1 MKNIIGNVL
10 MSFAILGWIKAEIV
24 FPYDGVTLNYT
35 HIMFR
40 WTQEPDC
47 NLYNLVVINSSN
59 DTTMDIHTSRTMYID
74 QTNFNWGQGYVAMLT
89 PIYENENSAQTIDT
103 ISFNIGPAYTFADLN
118 IEIINTED
126 IQDGLALFS
135 QVSPNFRMVAID
147 KLGNQVWNSE
157 FAYINHWNEYGQLF
171 GMKDGRGVEVNFY
184 DEILWM
190 TPEGTE
196 IDAHEIKQIP
206 NGNYMGITT
215 EYQLG
220 PIPIGP
226 WTESYQNLGYVAD
239 GYTNEFTWRG
249 TKITEWD
256 SQSREAIWD
265 WNPFEHFS
273 TDDYDS
279 LEGRWWSPINGSSY
293 GMIFDWN
300 HVNAFHFD
308 EEESMV
314 YISNRN
320 LSRITKVSYP
330 DYNLIWNMGPPSDF
344 GYGDNN
350 ICTDLLFSCQH
361 HIQLLD
367 DGDLLFFDNGKLSEI
382 FLNDQYPTSRI
393 RRIRVEDDAYCETI
407 WEYEL
412 PQELYGHSWGSVQL
426 LDNGNYFIYT
436 HGSGYQD
443 GSICT
448 LLEVSPE
455 KEIVWRASQT
465 IPLAVWY
472 RGYKIPSIHPD
483 AFSVNVE
490 RFKTVLIDSTIS
502 EGIIV
507 DENNQ
512 SIIFTIYNHSGYNQP
527 YLYSL
532 TSDNESLIYSADTVY
547 IASGDSYVVSTPVD
561 ELQGINSTALVLNIK
576 PLYHK
581 WASLDLTFD
590 VFYISGILNNSK
602 KSNLPTSLRVF
613 QNYPNPFNPNTMIKY
628 DLVKDLHVRITIYD
642 LLGNTIKNLFEGN
655 QLSGSNSIQWD
666 GTNNNGYGVSS
677 GTYVYQ
683 IKADNIIYTGKM
695 VLIK

>member
-1 MKNIIGNVL
+1 

-24 FPYDGVTLNYT
+24 FPEDGVTLNYT

-59 DTTMDIHTSRTMYID
+59 DTTVNVHTGRTMYID
-74 QTNFNWGQGYVAMLT
+74 QTNFNWGQDYVAMLT
-89 PIYENENSAQTIDT
+89 PIHENENNAQTIDT

-118 IEIINTED
+118 IEIINAED
-126 IQDGLALFS
+126 TQDGLALFS

-157 FAYINHWNEYGQLF
+157 FAYINHWNEHGQLF

-184 DEILWM
+184 DDILWM
-190 TPEGTE
+190 TPSGTE

-256 SQSREAIWD
+256 SQSHEEIWD

-300 HVNAFHFD
+300 HVNAFHFH
-308 EEESMV
+308 EEASMV

-361 HIQLLD
+361 HIQLLE

-393 RRIRVEDDAYCETI
+393 RRIRVENDAYCETM

-483 AFSVNVE
+483 AFSVNVD
-490 RFKTVLIDSTIS
+490 RFKTVLIDNTIS

-532 TSDNESLIYSADTVY
+532 TSDNESLIFSTDTVY
-547 IASGDSYVVSTPVD
+547 IASGDNYVVSIPAD

-581 WASLDLTFD
+581 WASLDLAFD

-602 KSNLPTSLRVF
+602 KSNLPTSLKVF
-613 QNYPNPFNPNTMIKY
+613 QNYPNPFNPNTIIKY
-628 DLVKDLHVRITIYD
+628 DLIKDLHVRITIYD

-666 GTNNNGYGVSS
+666 GTSNNGYGVSS

-683 IKADNIIYTGKM
+683 IKADNIIYSGKM

>member
-1 MKNIIGNVL
+1 MKSIIGNVL
-10 MSFAILGWIKAEIV
+10 MSFVILGWIKAEIT
-24 FPYDGVTLNYT
+24 FPEHGVTLNYT

-47 NLYNLVVINSSN
+47 NLYHLIVSNSLNETVIN
-59 DTTMDIHTSRTMYID
+59 IHTDQMIYID
-74 QTNFNWGQGYVAMLT
+74 KNNFIWDQNYVAILT
-89 PIYENENSAQTIDT
+89 PIYANDNNAQISDT
-103 ISFNIGPAYTFADLN
+103 ISFSIGPAYPFADLN

-126 IQDGLALFS
+126 TQNGLTLFS

-157 FAYINHWNEYGQLF
+157 FAYINHWNEHGQLF

-190 TPEGTE
+190 TPAGTE
-196 IDAHEIKQIP
+196 VDAHEIKQIP

-226 WTESYQNLGYVAD
+226 WTESYQNLGYTAD

-249 TKITEWD
+249 TKIIEWD
-256 SQSREAIWD
+256 SQSHEEVWD

-314 YISNRN
+314 YISSRN

-330 DYNLIWNMGPPSDF
+330 DYNLVWNMGPPSDF
-344 GYGDNN
+344 GYGDDN

-361 HIQLLD
+361 HIQLLE

-455 KEIVWRASQT
+455 KEIVWRASHT
-465 IPLAVWY
+465 IPLSVWY

-483 AFSVNVE
+483 AFSVHVD
-490 RFKTVLIDSTIS
+490 RFKTVLIDNSIS

-512 SIIFTIYNHSGYNQP
+512 NIIFTINNYSDYSQP
-527 YLYSL
+527 YLYSFN
-532 TSDNESLIYSADTVY
+532 SGNESFTSLADTVNIESGGSY
-547 IASGDSYVVSTPVD
+547 IVSIGAD
-561 ELQGINSTALVLNIK
+561 ELQGANSTAIDLVVK
-576 PLYHK
+576 PLHHK

-590 VFYISGILNNSK
+590 VFFISGILNNSH
-602 KSNLPTSLRVF
+602 KSNMPTSLRFF
-613 QNYPNPFNPNTMIKY
+613 QNYPNPFNSNTTIMY
-628 DLVKDLHVRITIYD
+628 NLVKDLHVRITIYD
-642 LLGNTIKNLFEGN
+642 LLGNTIKNLFEGSHV
-655 QLSGSNSIQWD
+655 SGSKSIQWD
-666 GTNNNGYGVSS
+666 GTNNDGHRVSS
-677 GTYVYQ
+677 GTYIYN
-683 IKADNIIYTGKM
+683 IEAENIIHTAKM